1 MDWLVKE
8 ATAKEQDVGEMVGE
22 GVGPTAKAEVE
33 QEGLQDGDRKHRP
46 LPGGG
51 ERGEMESAST
61 VPVEGKRG
69 MKQKKRKNKSKEGK
83 MPRSVVKHDR
93 VMIAESQRRRSSSS
107 GRT

>member
-22 GVGPTAKAEVE
+22 RVGPTAKAEVE
-33 QEGLQDGDRKHRP
+33 QDGLQDDDCKDRP
-46 LPGGG
+46 LAWGG

-69 MKQKKRKNKSKEGK
+69 MKQKQRKKKSKEGK
-83 MPRSVVKHDR
+83 GQEVWPSTTV
-93 VMIAESQRRRSSSS
+93 
-107 GRT
+107 